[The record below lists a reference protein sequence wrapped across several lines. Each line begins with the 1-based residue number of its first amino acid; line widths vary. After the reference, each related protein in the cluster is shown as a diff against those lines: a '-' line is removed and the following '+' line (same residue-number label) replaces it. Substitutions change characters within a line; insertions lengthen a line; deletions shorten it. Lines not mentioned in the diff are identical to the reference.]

1 MNGLQAF
8 NSPRSAAPVLL
19 QMLKRS
25 QYISAIVKVL
35 PAFSTVLLAVV
46 V

>member
-1 MNGLQAF
+1 MALQACD
-8 NSPRSAAPVLL
+8 SPRSAARVLL

-25 QYISAIVKVL
+25 QDISAIVKVFS
-35 PAFSTVLLAVV
+35 AFSTVLLAVV